1 MRSLFAGQLVEFS
14 HVSAGSVVMWPERN
28 GRPCY
33 ALKIAPHQATSGA
46 AVFREELLILS
57 PSTEFSVGQLLSR
70 DQRSRVLMLQ
80 DAAIAPVLSEIE
92 MSVTGMSK
100 PGDLELWPERIC
112 MRARAKDGDRENPL
126 VDLCSGMIL
135 VDVGEQSQRDEVRF
149 PAIIRHWELVRQVA
163 ARSDKEILYRK
174 G

>member
-1 MRSLFAGQLVEFS
+1 HE
-14 HVSAGSVVMWPERN
+14 SADR
-28 GRPCY
+28 
-33 ALKIAPHQATSGA
+33 A
-46 AVFREELLILS
+46 AVFREDLLILT

-80 DAAIAPVLSEIE
+80 DAAIAPVLSEVE
-92 MSVTGMSK
+92 MSVTGVSK
-100 PGDLELWPERIC
+100 PGDLELWPDRIC

-126 VDLCSGMIL
+126 VDLASGEIL
-135 VDVGEQSQRDEVRF
+135 SGDGQQPPRRDQVRF
-149 PAIIRHWELVRQVA
+149 PAIIRQWELVRQVA

>member
-1 MRSLFAGQLVEFS
+1 MRSLFAGQLVEFCN
-14 HVSAGSVVMWPERN
+14 VSAGSVVMWPERN

-33 ALKIAPHQATSGA
+33 ALKIAPHEATKGMA
-46 AVFREELLILS
+46 AFREDLLILS
-57 PSTEFSVGQLLSR
+57 PSSELSVGQLLSR

-80 DAAIAPVLSEIE
+80 DAAIAPVLSDIE

-100 PGDLELWPERIC
+100 PGDLELWPDRIC

-126 VDLCSGMIL
+126 VDLCSGTIL
-135 VDVGEQSQRDEVRF
+135 VDGGEQSQRDEVRF

>member
-1 MRSLFAGQLVEFS
+1 
-14 HVSAGSVVMWPERN
+14 VMWPEKN

-33 ALKIAPHQATSGA
+33 ALKITAQQSPDPGA
-46 AVFREELLILS
+46 GFREGLLILS

-70 DQRSRVLMLQ
+70 DQRSRVFMLQ
-80 DAAIAPVLSEIE
+80 DAAIAPMLSGVE

-100 PGDLELWPERIC
+100 PGDLELWPDRVC
-112 MRARAKDGDRENPL
+112 MRARAADGDRENPL
-126 VDLCSGMIL
+126 VDLGSGEIL
-135 VDVGEQSQRDEVRF
+135 VHDREQSQRDEMRF
-149 PAIIRHWELVRQVA
+149 PAIIRQWELVRQVA

>member
-1 MRSLFAGQLVEFS
+1 MRSLFAGQLIEFS
-14 HVSAGSVVMWPERN
+14 NVSAGSVVMWPEKN

-33 ALKIAPHQATSGA
+33 ALKIAPQQSPDPGA
-46 AVFREELLILS
+46 GFREDLLILS

-70 DQRSRVLMLQ
+70 DQRSRVFMLQ
-80 DAAIAPVLSEIE
+80 DAAIAPMLSGVE

-100 PGDLELWPERIC
+100 PGDLELWPDRIC
-112 MRARAKDGDRENPL
+112 MRARAADGDRENPL
-126 VDLCSGMIL
+126 VDLGSGEIL
-135 VDVGEQSQRDEVRF
+135 VHDREQSQRDEMRF
-149 PAIIRHWELVRQVA
+149 PAIIRQWELVRQVA